1 MAYLAMAFPCFD
13 DLVDLEQPP
22 NRKIDAGTNSVSAA
36 FDIFLPIIFAWCDQV
51 GCLLED
57 CAGVF
62 QSPRTAPLQRSS
74 KYFDENHSRP
84 TRIFGRIRSSAKCH
98 S

>member
-13 DLVDLEQPP
+13 DLADLEQPP
-22 NRKIDAGTNSVSAA
+22 NRRIDVGTNSVSAA

-74 KYFDENHSRP
+74 KYFDENHSNEDARCRTLMP
-84 TRIFGRIRSSAKCH
+84 
-98 S
+98 